1 MCDFIINNQQNCH
14 SKRSFQAVIFVH
26 LLHIPACKRCFRQMK
41 LLYMRSIKEPGG
53 ILSDVSAVFIPDH
66 PDLIELSRCA
76 TQGAIRP
83 LSLPRKF
90 QTPFPARPDPC
101 SRYRIRHQK
110 NWSWRKLGS
119 LIREPEKLPLYSP
132 EPRACTRQ

>member
-1 MCDFIINNQQNCH
+1 MFCIYISYIRYKEALKHLSN
-14 SKRSFQAVIFVH
+14 SLFVNS
-26 LLHIPACKRCFRQMK
+26 LQPNLTFRQMK
-41 LLYMRSIKEPGG
+41 LLYMRSIKGLRG
-53 ILSDVSAVFIPDH
+53 VLSDDSAVFILDH
-66 PDLIELSRCA
+66 PDLIELSRRA

-90 QTPFPARPDPC
+90 QTPFPARSDSY

-119 LIREPEKLPLYSP
+119 LISEPEKLPRYS
-132 EPRACTRQ
+132 Q

>member
-1 MCDFIINNQQNCH
+1 
-14 SKRSFQAVIFVH
+14 
-26 LLHIPACKRCFRQMK
+26 MK

-90 QTPFPARPDPC
+90 LTLSQHGRIHVPGIVFDIKKLVLAKARFPNKRT
-101 SRYRIRHQK
+101 
-110 NWSWRKLGS
+110 RKAPS
-119 LIREPEKLPLYSP
+119 YS
-132 EPRACTRQ
+132 Q